1 MFNRCETTCHKTE
14 QNYFFFFENERKM
27 GSFFSF
33 EMLKNKID
41 VFATFSAT
49 LAEESF
55 SHFQIELLFYISKPT
70 SILIKYEKE
79 EKQTKLCI

>member
-1 MFNRCETTCHKTE
+1 
-14 QNYFFFFENERKM
+14 M

-55 SHFQIELLFYISKPT
+55 SHFQFELLFTYPSLPQSFSK
-70 SILIKYEKE
+70 
-79 EKQTKLCI
+79 EKQTKSCI